1 MAIGDDT
8 ILERLY
14 AAEEALQSQ
23 ADALDT
29 KAGIILAILTF
40 LADFVVGLKFSPAW
54 LFVVTVYLS
63 VSGLLAAL
71 TLILLK
77 YQGEDAAALDNWRDE
92 VVTANAGQTDAVIEE
107 SLQQGLLEASK
118 ERVTLNGRFN
128 QIKARMLMA
137 SYIALICALI
147 LGFVQMATHM
157 LSAR

>member
-40 LADFVVGLKFSPAW
+40 LADFVTGLKFSPAW
-54 LFVVTVYLS
+54 LFVAIVYLS
-63 VSGLLAAL
+63 LSGLLAAL
-71 TLILLK
+71 SLIFLK
-77 YQGEDAAALDNWRDE
+77 YKGEDATALGTWRDK
-92 VVTANAGQTDAVIEE
+92 VVVANEGQSDAVIEDA
-107 SLQQGLLEASK
+107 LKQGLMEASK

-137 SYIALICALI
+137 SYIALLCALV
-147 LGFVQMATHM
+147 LGFVQMATHA
-157 LSAR
+157 LGAH